1 MDPPGEGV
9 ATALLSQEGAT
20 VVHPRVRADT
30 HLPLS
35 YMPWAQEPRL
45 HWFWTPACEHCGNQG
60 ADATGVPHPGPQ
72 SHRPSAHPC
81 APDSVFK
88 ATLWVPGATTT
99 GSTSKSQTWCQGSFL
114 GRNFLVGE
122 KKSRKAQKPLPW
134 KTPIT
139 LTTTLATYHID
150 CRGSL

>member
-1 MDPPGEGV
+1 MPKETSIAPATATGSLQLSQQRRSAGTHPSGLFHRGLFTVTSTFLGNRQSPQAWTPPGEGV

-88 ATLWVPGATTT
+88 ATL
-99 GSTSKSQTWCQGSFL
+99 
-114 GRNFLVGE
+114 
-122 KKSRKAQKPLPW
+122 
-134 KTPIT
+134 
-139 LTTTLATYHID
+139 
-150 CRGSL
+150 